1 MDLFDKLV
9 DQLLNEFNVE
19 DRNDPAFYDYAVI
32 FVQQLKQRNLLQP
45 GVDVRKTAMQ
55 IVKDQY
61 YNYIDINDNV
71 SFKVSFFFDN
81 KNPTPNNLRVEIDN
95 LLNDE
100 PPKMIENTHEEESID
115 EIVDFLDTASR
126 EAEQQGEQVPGQD
139 VPAAVGETPSEMP
152 QAQQTPNT
160 SQYLK
165 GL

>member
-1 MDLFDKLV
+1 MDTFDKLI

-32 FVQQLKQRNLLQP
+32 FVQQLKARNLVKP
-45 GVDVRKTAMQ
+45 GVDVRRTAMQ
-55 IVKDQY
+55 IVKDEY
-61 YNYIDINDNV
+61 YNYIDTNDNA
-71 SFKVSFFFDN
+71 SFKVSFFLDN
-81 KNPTPNNLRVEIDN
+81 RNPSPNNLRVEIDN

-100 PPKMIENTHEEESID
+100 PPKMIENTHEEGSIN

-126 EAEQQGEQVPGQD
+126 EAKQKADEVPGEN

-152 QAQQTPNT
+152 QAEQTPNT

>member
-9 DQLLNEFNVE
+9 DQVLMEFNVE

-32 FVQQLKQRNLLQP
+32 FVQQLKQRNMLKP

-61 YNYIDINDNV
+61 FNYIDEDGNTA
-71 SFKVSFFFDN
+71 FKVEFVFDDQQ
-81 KNPTPNNLRVEIDN
+81 KSPNNLTVLIKELPSGKVVKEIT
-95 LLNDE
+95 
-100 PPKMIENTHEEESID
+100 NTHEESSIG
-115 EIVDFLDTASR
+115 EVVGFIT
-126 EAEQQGEQVPGQD
+126 AEQQKKEAAGTE

-152 QAQQTPNT
+152 GAEPAQQVPNT

>member
-9 DQLLNEFNVE
+9 AQLLNEFNVE
-19 DRNDPAFYDYAVI
+19 DRNDPAFYDYAVV
-32 FVQQLKQRNLLQP
+32 FVQQLKARNLVPP

-55 IVKDQY
+55 IVKDEY
-61 YNYIDINDNV
+61 YNYIDVNDNV

-81 KNPTPNNLRVEIDN
+81 KTPTPNNLRVEVDN
-95 LLNDE
+95 LLNDD

-126 EAEQQGEQVPGQD
+126 EAEQKSGEVPGQD
-139 VPAAVGETPSEMP
+139 IPAQVSPAPSEMP
-152 QAQQTPNT
+152 QAQPVPDT

>member
-1 MDLFDKLV
+1 MDIFDKLV
-9 DQLLNEFNVE
+9 DQILMEFNVE
-19 DRNDPAFYDYAVI
+19 DRNDPAFYDYAVV
-32 FVQQLKQRNLLQP
+32 FVQQLKQRNLIPP
-45 GVDVRKTAMQ
+45 GIDIRKTAMQ
-55 IVKDQY
+55 IVKDEY
-61 YNYIDINDNV
+61 YNYIDTNDNV
-71 SFKVSFFFDN
+71 SFKVSFFFN
-81 KNPTPNNLRVEIDN
+81 STAPTPNNLRVEIDN

-115 EIVDFLDTASR
+115 EIVDFLDTAAR

-152 QAQQTPNT
+152 QAQQEPNT